1 MATPG
6 KKPGSPKTGGR
17 QKGTPNKNKQEFV
30 ELLQEA
36 AEAVAARSQNPEVKK
51 LAKQGLNPLL
61 EITEIYFEL
70 KALGIASVG
79 PRTDILLKTLE
90 YSYPK
95 KKAVE
100 VSGPDGGPVEVD
112 LTPSLERFKKLA
124 SNRK

>member
-17 QKGTPNKNKQEFV
+17 QKGTPNANKQEFR
-30 ELLQEA
+30 ELLAEA
-36 AEAVAARSQNPEVKK
+36 ARNCGHERGKKGFDPLLK
-51 LAKQGLNPLL
+51 LA
-61 EITEIYFEL
+61 EIYFEL
-70 KALGIASVG
+70 EDLGVATMG

-112 LTPSLERFKKLA
+112 LKPAADKFNQLA
-124 SNRK
+124 GGL